1 MKILLLPLKVITG
14 VLIYL
19 YLFLAFDYYT
29 SIALLRS
36 GYQVME
42 SFFVNPLLGILRLF
56 FYLIEFIVLPFD
68 IIFFLIVSIP
78 DSIKL
83 TNELFENSDK
93 VEILKKASINRSRS
107 R

>member
-1 MKILLLPLKVITG
+1 
-14 VLIYL
+14 
-19 YLFLAFDYYT
+19 
-29 SIALLRS
+29 
-36 GYQVME
+36 ME

-68 IIFFLIVSIP
+68 VIFILIDSIP

>member
-1 MKILLLPLKVITG
+1 
-14 VLIYL
+14 
-19 YLFLAFDYYT
+19 
-29 SIALLRS
+29 
-36 GYQVME
+36 ME

-68 IIFFLIVSIP
+68 VIFILIVSIP